1 MALIAVVVLALIIP
15 FSKIVKKW
23 RPKEDIH
30 EKTPATPTATFE
42 KRDGAVIR
50 TLVAAE
56 ETSLNLSPKMKVLS
70 KGLLDLRL
78 PGPTAD
84 AKSVFSPTVT
94 TVDLDLKP
102 AATPTGP
109 STFESHP
116 WPVAALSKQTDRV
129 DLWRPMLD
137 EISFFEHAK
146 FKIISGDHPDGNMLR
161 YEAKG
166 GFEALARMKSDQ
178 WRSFEGRMELTW
190 EHSRTDGGRGW
201 QITGW

>member
-30 EKTPATPTATFE
+30 EKTPATLTATFE

-84 AKSVFSPTVT
+84 A
-94 TVDLDLKP
+94 
-102 AATPTGP
+102 P
-109 STFESHP
+109 SAKIHFVPE
-116 WPVAALSKQTDRV
+116 WPH
-129 DLWRPMLD
+129 
-137 EISFFEHAK
+137 E
-146 FKIISGDHPDGNMLR
+146 
-161 YEAKG
+161 
-166 GFEALARMKSDQ
+166 
-178 WRSFEGRMELTW
+178 
-190 EHSRTDGGRGW
+190 
-201 QITGW
+201 